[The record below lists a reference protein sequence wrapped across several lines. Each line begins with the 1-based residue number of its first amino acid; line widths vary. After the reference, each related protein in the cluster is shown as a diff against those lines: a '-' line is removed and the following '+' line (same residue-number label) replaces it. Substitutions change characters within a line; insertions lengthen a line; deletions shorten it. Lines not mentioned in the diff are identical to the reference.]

1 MRGVHRNPPHMWY
14 PRRDSNAEPTDSK
27 SGALSIELRGRE
39 LRVIIAH
46 HELALSKD
54 QSAYFL

>member
-1 MRGVHRNPPHMWY
+1 
-14 PRRDSNAEPTDSK
+14 
-27 SGALSIELRGRE
+27 
-39 LRVIIAH
+39 VIIAH